1 MIFTSH
7 TVPTGYPQNVTALT
21 ISSTVI
27 DVQWD
32 PVPISQRNGD
42 IIDYEIELIQTKFT
56 ERFLSELRQ
65 TNGSQLSLALTNLEE
80 FVEYTIRIRA
90 YTSVGF
96 GPFSPNVSNETFM
109 DSK

>member
-32 PVPISQRNGD
+32 PVPISQHNGD
-42 IIDYEIELIQTKFT
+42 IINYEIELIQTKFT
-56 ERFLSELRQ
+56 ELRQ